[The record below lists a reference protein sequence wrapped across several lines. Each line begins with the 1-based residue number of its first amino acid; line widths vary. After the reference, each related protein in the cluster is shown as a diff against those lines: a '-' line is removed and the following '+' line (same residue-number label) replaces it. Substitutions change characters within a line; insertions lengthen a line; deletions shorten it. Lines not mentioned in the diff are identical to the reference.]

1 MVIKIKSFTNPDISY
16 SVDTFEKTCTCPAF
30 ARNPQYI
37 CKHLAFVLF
46 GTKPTKPPK
55 TAKKLIKRQI
65 NAKNAYPIS
74 NSLLKSALQKAVR
87 RNLNKTAQLIYDGKK
102 DKRTIIDKTISAP
115 FQEIRKFGVSKEK
128 SEIEGKKSWHNKLI
142 YGDNLQALKYL
153 LDNGYK
159 EQIKLIYIDPPF
171 ATQSDFKNG
180 ETKAYKDKL
189 EGAEF
194 VEFLRERLFLMK
206 ELLSKDGCIY
216 VHLDYRS
223 VHAIKLVMDEIFG
236 KDKLINEIIYGYR
249 IQGISRSSFAR
260 KHQTILFYSKNK
272 DFYFKQEKE
281 KVIYEKPFIDT
292 KKEDGKCNELSEK
305 DKENIIQL
313 IKNGKSLP
321 DRFKSIIF
329 DKYYS
334 EVYVRDVWDGDY
346 TKPFISGSNQ
356 YTGYP
361 TQKSKGLLTRILNA
375 STKEGELVLDA
386 FAGSGTTCIMAE
398 ELNRKWIGIDAGKLA
413 IYTTQKRLLDIKNHK
428 PFIVMNSGVYEIK
441 DLDKQIK
448 IEDNLYKNF
457 ACDLFQ
463 VDKNKAEK
471 INGVEFNGKYS
482 NNFVY
487 VFSNKGKITKQ
498 DLEQLEK
505 KLSGKLK
512 RVYII
517 ISQNQDKLYTNY
529 LKIKDTQFYI
539 HKIPYSLLVQFVIE
553 NRDSSQIIKHLRNNV
568 ILKANRGNL
577 KNKTDETAPE
587 IDKVALEKINKIS
600 QVKKKSDIET
610 KFSNIAGFDFV
621 NTFEI
626 EIEEEIKKDKDGVEI
641 KINSVKIGDKDGIEN
656 LAMILVDKD
665 YNQKSFKVSETFFAD
680 NDVEEDDEGN
690 EKKIEGF
697 VKSKKIVLD
706 KNGLCKEI
714 AIIYMDEFGNELF
727 KQFTI

>member
-1 MVIKIKSFTNPDISY
+1 MAKQQIFDNDKVKKEVLEIAKKYGKLPEDFRFDPDIF
-16 SVDTFEKTCTCPAF
+16 D
-30 ARNPQYI
+30 
-37 CKHLAFVLF
+37 
-46 GTKPTKPPK
+46 
-55 TAKKLIKRQI
+55 
-65 NAKNAYPIS
+65 
-74 NSLLKSALQKAVR
+74 LQKALGV
-87 RNLNKTAQLIYDGKK
+87 NKTAQLLYDGKK

-115 FQEIRKFGVSKEK
+115 FQEIRKFGTSKEK
-128 SEIEGKKSWHNKLI
+128 SEIEGEKNWYNKLI

-180 ETKAYKDKL
+180 ETKAYRDKL

-194 VEFLRERLFLMK
+194 VEFLRERLFLMR

-223 VHAIKLVMDEIFG
+223 VHAIKIIMDEIFG
-236 KDKLINEIIYGYR
+236 KDKLVNEIIYGYR

-260 KHQTILFYSKNK
+260 KHQTILLYSKTN

-292 KKEDGKCNELSEK
+292 KKEEGKCNELSEK
-305 DKENIIQL
+305 EKENIIQL
-313 IKNGKSLP
+313 IKSGKSLP
-321 DRFKSIIF
+321 VKYKSIIF

-346 TKPFISGSNQ
+346 TKPFISGSNEH
-356 YTGYP
+356 TGYP
-361 TQKSKGLLTRILNA
+361 TQKSKGLLTRIINA
-375 STKEGELVLDA
+375 STKDNELILDA
-386 FAGSGTTCIMAE
+386 FVGSGTACIMAE
-398 ELNRKWIGIDAGKLA
+398 QLNRRWIGIDAGKLA
-413 IYTTQKRLLDIKNHK
+413 IYTSQKRIFDIKNHK
-428 PFIVMNSGVYEIK
+428 PFIVMNSGIYEIK
-441 DLDKQIK
+441 DIDRQVRIGD
-448 IEDNLYKNF
+448 ELYKDF

-463 VDKNKAEK
+463 VDKKKAEK
-471 INGVEFNGKYS
+471 INGIEFNGKYS
-482 NNFVY
+482 NNYVY
-487 VFSNKGKITKQ
+487 VFSNKGKIVKQ

-505 KLSGKLK
+505 KLKGKLK

-529 LKIKDTQFYI
+529 LKIKNTQFYI
-539 HKIPYSLLVQFVIE
+539 HKIPYSLLVQFIIE

-577 KNKTDETAPE
+577 KNKTNEKAPE
-587 IDKVALEKINKIS
+587 INQDLLKKINKIS

-626 EIEEEIKKDKDGVEI
+626 EIEEDIKKVKDGLEI
-641 KINSVKIGDKDGIEN
+641 KIKGVKIGDKNGIEN
-656 LAMILVDKD
+656 LSMILVDKD
-665 YNQKSFKVSETFFAD
+665 YNQKSFKVSQTFFAED
-680 NDVEEDDEGN
+680 DTEEDEVGN
-690 EKKIEGF
+690 KIKIDGF
-697 VKSKKIVLD
+697 VKMKKIVLD
-706 KNGLCKEI
+706 KKGLGKEI
-714 AIIYMDEFGNELF
+714 AVIYMDDFGNELF